1 MTKVDKLMKMNS
13 LTCLICNKTFVTK
26 EVFAAHNMVI
36 HDISSGPSDIDADWL
51 NIYIVTSKLSINQ
64 INNS

>member
-1 MTKVDKLMKMNS
+1 MTEVDKLIKMNS

-36 HDISSGPSDIDADWL
+36 HDISSGPSDIDTD
-51 NIYIVTSKLSINQ
+51 
-64 INNS
+64 